1 MWPNEGV
8 STHSV
13 VCALIP
19 NVWANAHIVQYMWP
33 NEGDNMHVVGAL
45 VGINTPLQRDYL
57 SCGIMQ
63 INRADHDMMS
73 GGVMISGIS
82 HIYLVPNKR

>member
-1 MWPNEGV
+1 
-8 STHSV
+8 
-13 VCALIP
+13 
-19 NVWANAHIVQYMWP
+19 
-33 NEGDNMHVVGAL
+33 MHVEGAL
-45 VGINTPLQRDYL
+45 VVINTPLQRDYL